1 MSGPGVE
8 GVGTWVNVYVPDG
21 TPVRNAKD
29 TMLIE
34 ASDERPVRLVIGEGD
49 ELVIDMSEETARL
62 IADALNTTTDAHAGV
77 RREVDGA
84 VP

>member
-1 MSGPGVE
+1 
-8 GVGTWVNVYVPDG
+8 
-21 TPVRNAKD
+21 
-29 TMLIE
+29 MLIE